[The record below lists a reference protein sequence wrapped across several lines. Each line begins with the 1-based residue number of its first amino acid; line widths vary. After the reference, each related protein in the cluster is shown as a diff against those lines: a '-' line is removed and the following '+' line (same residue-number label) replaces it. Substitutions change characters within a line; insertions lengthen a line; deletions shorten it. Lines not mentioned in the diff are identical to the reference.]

1 MKDNSSIGPAF
12 VVQPGRYLT
21 SIWVSRKE
29 YWNLRLLPTNRQDS
43 IQILN
48 KPLPLAFHICS
59 ISVQYLRSACPN
71 SAGLLCYLL
80 SLARSLSPHHPFLP
94 LSIFSVLFL
103 FKVFPK
109 EYKLAWFVGLLYLCP
124 RELRVFLIV
133 WLLSFTSPFYSTFNQ
148 NYLISI
154 PCPYC
159 PTLLLTFL
167 SPIFCLSTQ
176 YQSFILHYFFPSTHT
191 HSK

>member
-1 MKDNSSIGPAF
+1 M
-12 VVQPGRYLT
+12 
-21 SIWVSRKE
+21 SRKE

-43 IQILN
+43 TQILN
-48 KPLPLAFHICS
+48 HYLLPFTSVPSLFSIQSQLVQTVLVYS
-59 ISVQYLRSACPN
+59 ISS
-71 SAGLLCYLL
+71 LLLV
-80 SLARSLSPHHPFLP
+80 LSPHLLFLL
-94 LSIFSVLFL
+94 LSIFSILFL
-103 FKVFPK
+103 FKGVPK

-124 RELRVFLIV
+124 RELRLFLII
-133 WLLSFTSPFYSTFNQ
+133 WLHSFTSHFYPTFSQ

-176 YQSFILHYFFPSTHT
+176 YQSFILLYFFPSTHT